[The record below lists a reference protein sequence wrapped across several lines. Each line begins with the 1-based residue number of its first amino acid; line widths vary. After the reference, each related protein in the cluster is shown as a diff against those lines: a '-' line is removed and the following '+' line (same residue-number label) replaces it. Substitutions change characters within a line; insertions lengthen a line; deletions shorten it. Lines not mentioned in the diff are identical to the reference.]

1 MADRLIFFFSFC
13 FSQSKR
19 IYRQARKDYFR
30 IEKDTRFSMFVETE
44 SEVENRKRREKEK
57 EKDD

>member
-1 MADRLIFFFSFC
+1 MADRLIFFSFC
-13 FSQSKR
+13 FSQGKR
-19 IYRQARKDYFR
+19 IYRQARKDCFR

-44 SEVENRKRREKEK
+44 LEVENRKGRKKEK